1 MSRKN
6 KLLPTAFGL
15 QSFQDLLYQPP
26 RQAGDQLDD
35 FDAFRAAL
43 LKDLIPFSAHET
55 VMAENIIMIE
65 WDATQILAQKRH
77 LAREEIYE
85 EITRQYVKNA
95 QDALIATEG
104 QRELNALRRG
114 DEFEAR
120 QIAQDRLKM
129 FDPEPS
135 RGRAAGVIARLKS
148 GKSDEIAAAQD
159 QIRRDLASPESI
171 LSAVYSAGSAYAA
184 LDDRL
189 AELER
194 RRRRLIEDYQSL
206 QQARPIE
213 AGAAE

>member
-1 MSRKN
+1 MTRKN
-6 KLLPTAFGL
+6 KLVPADFGL
-15 QSFQDLLYQPP
+15 QSFQDLIYQPP

-43 LKDLIPFSAHET
+43 LKDLVPFRAHEA
-55 VMAENIIMIE
+55 VVAENIVMIE
-65 WDATQILAQKRH
+65 WDAAQILAQKRH
-77 LAREEIYE
+77 LARAAIYE
-85 EITRQYVKNA
+85 EITRQYVENA
-95 QDALIATEG
+95 QDALIATERK
-104 QRELNALRRG
+104 RELDALRSG
-114 DEFEAR
+114 DQFEAR

-148 GKSDEIAAAQD
+148 GKSGDIAAAQD

-171 LSAVYSAGSAYAA
+171 LSAVYSAGSAYVA

-194 RRRRLIEDYQSL
+194 RRRRLIEDYRNL

-213 AGAAE
+213 ARAAE